1 MFKTDIIDK
10 AKSLEEQAN
19 SFVEDTKQLLLEEN
33 MRENGL
39 LFAAGMNGAHIERV
53 RLDQEGAMRK
63 QLRMKTGTQ
72 AVLPLE
78 EIRQLCILYR
88 LRFLP
93 SKYYSGAIDAL
104 TGRKLAAFLDKNGD
118 PNPARSAETRLYIM
132 APADVFKLNVHQPVP
147 PDPVLFYR
155 HDDGLYSVVHKWG
168 NDMTIFRRILGFFTS
183 TALVWR
189 WSMFLGIIAV
199 TTILGL
205 FFYLMGWQDP
215 AEITILLGFIFAPV
229 RAASASAENN
239 EGRYFFSDRCWNEE
253 TRQSRHPFWM

>member
-72 AVLPLE
+72 AVLTLE
-78 EIRQLCILYR
+78 EIRKLCILYR

-183 TALVWR
+183 NALVWR

-199 TTILGL
+199 ATILGQ
-205 FFYLMGWQDP
+205 FCHRMGWHGPDVLFIIVGYSF
-215 AEITILLGFIFAPV
+215 AVIRGAVGFV
-229 RAASASAENN
+229 END
-239 EGRYFFSDRCWNEE
+239 EGRYFFSDRCWDEK
-253 TRQSRHPFWM
+253 TRQKRHPFWM